1 MTNEQKEQF
10 LDALNHLE
18 DARAVFAELSEAL
31 LEEGGELNPDDDTEE
46 ANDMAEDLENA
57 VATIEELLSTLSELR
72 ESF

>member
-18 DARAVFAELSEAL
+18 DARAAFAELSEAL
-31 LEEGGELNPDDDTEE
+31 LDGDELSPDDDTEE
-46 ANDMAEDLENA
+46 AGDMADDLENA
-57 VATIEELLSTLSELR
+57 VVTIEDLLSTLSELR